1 MNLPGVYESFLDRW
15 KNLQTCWVISDT
27 HFGDEDLHQGI
38 HNRPSDEEIV
48 KIINSKCGRSD
59 LLIHLGDA
67 GEISYVR
74 KLRAG
79 YKVLIKGNHD
89 AGSENYKRKII
100 KKNFPMDQ
108 YQKDEALMEMKRL
121 YPDCKYSVDSGYDFH
136 SPFEYWEISADNNL
150 FDETYEGVLI
160 IGEKL
165 MLSHEPI
172 KQDWALDLHGHDHN
186 HKETDI
192 YHKNVCVDVFG
203 PAPLNLNQFMKNGP
217 TAKIRSVHRQVIDT
231 ATKRKQKRGGKKV
244 WEK

>member
-1 MNLPGVYESFLDRW
+1 MNLPGIYPFFNDLW
-15 KNLQTCWVISDT
+15 KEYQSCYVISDT
-27 HFGDEDLHQGI
+27 HFDDEELVKGC
-38 HNRPSDEEIV
+38 NRPSTDELI
-48 KIINSKCGRSD
+48 KSINSKVGKND
-59 LLIHLGDA
+59 VLIHLGDV
-67 GEISYVR
+67 GKIECVK
-74 KLRAG
+74 KLRG
-79 YKVLIKGNHD
+79 GLKILIMGNHD
-89 AGSENYKRKII
+89 SGSSNYQRQIWE
-100 KKNFPMDQ
+100 KKFDKEI

-121 YPDCKYSVDSGYDFH
+121 YPDCIYTIDEGYAFNR
-136 SPFEYWEISADNNL
+136 PFEYWLVKADNKL
-150 FDETYEGVLI
+150 FDYVFTGALI

-217 TAKIRSVHRQVIDT
+217 TAKIESVHRKTIDK
-231 ATKRKQKRGGKKV
+231 ATIKARKRGGKKI

>member
-1 MNLPGVYESFLDRW
+1 M
-15 KNLQTCWVISDT
+15 
-27 HFGDEDLHQGI
+27 
-38 HNRPSDEEIV
+38 
-48 KIINSKCGRSD
+48 
-59 LLIHLGDA
+59 
-67 GEISYVR
+67 R

-100 KKNFPMDQ
+100 KKKFPMDQ

-121 YPDCKYSVDSGYDFH
+121 YPDCKYSDFH
-136 SPFEYWEISADNNL
+136 SPFGYWEISADNNL

-217 TAKIRSVHRQVIDT
+217 TAKIGSVHRKVIDK
-231 ATKRKQKRGGKKV
+231 ATIKARKRGGKKV